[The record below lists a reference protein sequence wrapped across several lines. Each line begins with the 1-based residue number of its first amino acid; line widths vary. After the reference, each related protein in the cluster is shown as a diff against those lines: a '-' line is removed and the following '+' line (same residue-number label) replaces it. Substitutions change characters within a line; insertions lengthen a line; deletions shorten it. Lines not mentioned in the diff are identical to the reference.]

1 MWISSRLFVI
11 CLLLRFDATISE
23 PFETHLRGPGFVM
36 EPPGRV
42 EFSNSSG
49 GWLDCSASG
58 SPQPTIDWV
67 HADGTAVTEIH
78 GVRRVL
84 RNGTLVLMPF
94 AAAAYHQDIHN
105 TIYRCIASNSVGR
118 IVSRDVQVRA
128 VVAQAYKVDV
138 EVLSASRGCTAIL
151 RCVVPTFVKELVRV
165 VSWVHEPAI
174 YIYPSLQ
181 GDGKF
186 HLLPTGELLIHN
198 LQESDES
205 QSFRCRSMHRLTRQ
219 VVVSSPTRLR
229 INSHRGIISPSVVEH
244 TSHVQVSQDEG
255 AVLLCVAQGCPS
267 PEYSWY
273 TQNGAGPLPVLS
285 GPRVRLLGPILAIE
299 AVTGEDSGVYKCTAS
314 NVGGEASAEL
324 RLTVATPI
332 QVEIAPN
339 VLSVHMGGT
348 AEFRCLVTSNGSP
361 VGMQNILWYKD
372 GRQLPSSGRIE
383 DTLVV
388 PRVSRENRGMY
399 QCVVRRPEGD
409 TFQATA
415 ELQLGDA
422 PPVLLYSF
430 IEQTLQPG
438 PAVSLKCSAAGNP
451 TPQISW
457 TLDGFPLPSN
467 GRFMIGQY
475 ITVHGDVISHVNIS
489 HVMVEDGGEYSCI
502 AENRAGRVEH
512 AARLNIYGLPYIRL
526 IPKVT
531 AVSGET
537 LNLKCPVAGYPI
549 EEIHWERGG
558 RELPDDIRQRVQP
571 DGSLTISPVQKHTD
585 SGVYT
590 CWARNKQG
598 HSARRSGEVTVIVP
612 PRLSPFQTS
621 ILQLNMGDRASLT
634 CSVVKGD
641 LPLTMNWRKDSRPID
656 PTQHMSVK
664 QVDQY
669 NSILVIDNLGSDH
682 TGNYSCVVRN
692 SAAEV
697 ENSQA
702 LLVNVPPIIEPFV
715 FQDGLAEGMRTRTV
729 CGVSRGD
736 APLKLIWLKDGEPLP
751 DLLGAN
757 VTMLDQ
763 YSSLLSIPSLSA
775 THSGE
780 YTCVAKNPAAEI
792 KYTALLQVKVPPRW
806 IVEPVDANVER
817 NRHIMLHCQA
827 QGVPTPSIVWKKAT
841 GSKSGEYEEVRERP
855 FTKLLGNGSMLLQH
869 VKEDREGFYLCQ
881 ANNGIGTGIG
891 KVIQLKVNSSPY
903 FSSTSRSVTV
913 KKGDTALLQCTV
925 SGDKPINIVWMR
937 SGKNTLNPSTNYK
950 ISVKQEATP
959 DGVSAELQIRTVD
972 ATDSGPYFC
981 RATNLYGNDQQ
992 LVQLQ
997 VQEPPQPPSVLEAA
1011 MISSRSVNLKWQ
1023 PKAVSTG
1030 DVSKYIVEYREADPI
1045 LFIDQWQHI
1054 EVKDPPS
1061 YNALIENLKPATRY
1075 AFRVIAEGNAGR
1087 SAPSQE
1093 LIVRT
1098 EPQRPAGPPLSL
1110 SARPLSS
1117 TELLISWV
1125 APLPELRH
1133 GDIQGY
1139 NVGYRLASSGNTAY
1153 NFTSVSGDG
1162 EGGNG
1167 ELLLSGL
1174 SKFARYSIV
1183 VQAFNQVG
1191 PGPLSDATTAQ
1202 TMEDVPSRP
1211 PEDVRCAAL
1220 TSQSLQVSWQP
1231 PPIYHTNG
1239 LLQGYKLVF
1248 EPIIDDIVPNK
1259 DEVESR
1265 KTTALTTVLTGLR
1278 KYTNYS
1284 IQVLAHTRM
1293 GDGALSKPLYC
1304 HTEEDV
1310 PEAPSDIKV
1319 VVSSPQSLYVS
1330 WLPPTE
1336 PNGVITKYSLYTRVV
1351 NGREELNNEKRSLP
1365 SQQAYYEAKNLHPH
1379 MEYQFW
1385 VTASTRVGEGKS
1397 SRVSSQI
1404 TTNRVPARIISFGGP
1419 VVRPWRSTVTL
1430 PCAAVGKPKREWFKA
1445 DVALR
1450 QGGLHNSQL
1459 LDTGDLIISSLQLA
1473 DSGNY
1478 SCQVDNGIG
1487 TDRLTHMLLVQV
1499 PPSAPVLYVTSAT
1512 SSSILMHWKCG
1523 FTGNAPIT
1531 GYTLFYRRA
1540 TGNTDEMQLSRHA
1553 SSHELKGLVC
1563 GSTYQIHLNAHNKVG
1578 SSPASIMLHVRTQ
1591 GQAPGLPA
1599 TTSLL
1604 APNSTSVL
1612 IRLHTWP
1619 DNGCP
1624 LMYFVLQYR
1633 AVTDDPDKEWIL
1645 VSNALKPQ
1653 RRVVIS
1659 NLQSSTLYQLRMEA
1673 HNVAGVSQA
1682 EFSFVTLTK
1691 DGDPPPPEIVQRGQ
1705 RGPSVFYGNINLL
1718 IPSIAAVSGMICT
1731 IALVIVCYRHKQSN
1745 HIQKESLENRANS
1758 EAAQRE
1764 RYYATIHKVSMQNN
1778 DKIPETSE
1786 DISPYATFQLSEAGN
1801 LSQPH
1806 HGGPANTLLHS
1817 FMYHE
1822 RALAEGC
1829 SSPPPAASKN
1839 RRRHSRKTEPE
1850 SEESESD
1857 QDQLT
1862 SSRTESSNQHEGK
1875 IKHSIIYHGAQ
1886 SSTSSDLSP
1895 MSEQKSLPRRGRSR
1909 YHHQQYQFSTNT
1921 TPRHHNSNKSNNNIS
1936 TNTVTNTN
1944 TGTSTSNPNKILSP
1958 RNGTGN
1964 LKSISSTFKSQDSI
1978 QCHIPTL
1985 VKSPSI
1991 STQQQKQFHKQQQL
2005 QQQQQLNSKSGQN
2018 QTQNP
2023 TQTQCSSSNS
2033 SSLKQQQ
2040 PLLIQPKLH
2049 QLEPTSTHV
2058 NGQELMGLD
2067 GGVSTLASVVP
2078 VTCMPP
2084 SSQSQFRPIPH
2095 KSIMPAHEP
2104 HHNNHHQGGTALLNP
2119 STALLSSKFFTA
2131 PTLPL
2136 PK

>member
-11 CLLLRFDATISE
+11 FLLLHLETTCSE
-23 PFETHLRGPGFVM
+23 PFEAHLRGPGFVM

-67 HADGTAVTEIH
+67 HADGSAVTEIH

-94 AAAAYHQDIHN
+94 AAAAYHQDVHN

-244 TSHVQVSQDEG
+244 TAHVQVSQDEG

-273 TQNGAGPLPVLS
+273 THNGAGPLPVLS

-332 QVEIAPN
+332 QVEISPN

-372 GRQLPSSGRIE
+372 GRQLPSSGRVE

-489 HVMVEDGGEYSCI
+489 HVMVEDGGEYACI
-502 AENRAGRVEH
+502 AENRAGRVQH

-571 DGSLTISPVQKHTD
+571 DGSLTISPVQKNSD

-612 PRLSPFQTS
+612 PS
-621 ILQLNMGDRASLT
+621 
-634 CSVVKGD
+634 
-641 LPLTMNWRKDSRPID
+641 
-656 PTQHMSVK
+656 
-664 QVDQY
+664 
-669 NSILVIDNLGSDH
+669 
-682 TGNYSCVVRN
+682 
-692 SAAEV
+692 
-697 ENSQA
+697 
-702 LLVNVPPIIEPFV
+702 IEPFA
-715 FQDGLAEGMRTRTV
+715 FQEGLAEGMRTRTV

-736 APLKLIWLKDGEPLP
+736 PPLKLIWLKDGEPLP

-855 FTKLLGNGSMLLQH
+855 FTKLLGNGSLLLQH

-903 FSSTSRSVTV
+903 FSSTSRSVMV
-913 KKGDTALLQCTV
+913 KKGDTALLQCSV

-981 RATNLYGNDQQ
+981 RASNLYGNDQQ

-1023 PKAVSTG
+1023 PKTLGTG
-1030 DVSKYIVEYREADPI
+1030 DVSKYLVEFREADP
-1045 LFIDQWQHI
+1045 LFVEQWQQV
-1054 EVKDPPS
+1054 EVKDPPTF
-1061 YNALIENLKPATRY
+1061 NALIENLKPATRY
-1075 AFRVIAEGNAGR
+1075 AFRVIAEGSAGR

-1098 EPQRPAGPPLSL
+1098 EPQRPAGPPLNL

-1139 NVGYRLASSGNTAY
+1139 NVGYKLANSGNTAY

-1162 EGGNG
+1162 DGGNG

-1174 SKFARYSIV
+1174 AKFQRYNVV

-1191 PGPLSDATTAQ
+1191 PGPLSEPATSQ
-1202 TMEDVPSRP
+1202 TMEDVPSRS

-1220 TSQSLQVSWQP
+1220 SSQSLQVSWQP

-1248 EPIIDDIVPNK
+1248 EPIIDDIQPSK

-1265 KTTALTTVLTGLR
+1265 KTTALTMVLTGLR

-1293 GDGALSKPLYC
+1293 GDGVLSKPLFC
-1304 HTEEDV
+1304 HSEEDV
-1310 PEAPSDIKV
+1310 PEAPADIKV
-1319 VVSSPQSLYVS
+1319 VVSSSQSLYIS

-1365 SQQAYYEAKNLHPH
+1365 SQQAYYEAKGLHPH

-1397 SRVSSQI
+1397 SRVASQI
-1404 TTNRVPARIISFGGP
+1404 TTNRIPARIISFGGL

-1430 PCAAVGKPKREWFKA
+1430 PCTAVGKPKRDWFKS
-1445 DVALR
+1445 DVVLR
-1450 QGGLHNSQL
+1450 QGGHHNTQI
-1459 LDTGDLIISSLQLA
+1459 LDNGDLIISSLELG
-1473 DSGNY
+1473 DGGNY

-1487 TDRLTHMLLVQV
+1487 TDRLTHILLVQV
-1499 PPSAPVLYVTSAT
+1499 PPAAPTLYVTSAT

-1531 GYTLFYRRA
+1531 GYTLFYRRGNA
-1540 TGNTDEMQLSRHA
+1540 NTDEMQLSRHA

-1563 GSTYQIHLNAHNKVG
+1563 GSTYQIYLSAQNKVG
-1578 SSPASIMLHVRTQ
+1578 PSPSSIMLHVRTQ
-1591 GQAPGLPA
+1591 GQSPGQPSSTA
-1599 TTSLL
+1599 LL
-1604 APNSTSVL
+1604 APNSTSLLV
-1612 IRLHTWP
+1612 RLHSWP

-1624 LMYFVLQYR
+1624 ILYFVLQYK
-1633 AVTDDPDKEWIL
+1633 AVTDDPDAEWVM

-1653 RRVVIS
+1653 RRLVVP
-1659 NLQSSTLYQLRMEA
+1659 NLLPSTLYHLRMEA
-1673 HNVAGVSQA
+1673 HNVAGESSA

-1691 DGDPPPPEIVQRGQ
+1691 DGDPPPPEIVQRGH
-1705 RGPSVFYGNINLL
+1705 RGTTVFYGNINLL
-1718 IPSIAAVSGMICT
+1718 IPSIAALSGMICT
-1731 IALVIVCYRHKQSN
+1731 IVMVIICYRNMLKNARPLAEQSA
-1745 HIQKESLENRANS
+1745 HSQKESLENRANS

-1786 DISPYATFQLSEAGN
+1786 DISPYATFQLSEGAAN
-1801 LSQPH
+1801 MSQPH

-1875 IKHSIIYHGAQ
+1875 IKHN
-1886 SSTSSDLSP
+1886 
-1895 MSEQKSLPRRGRSR
+1895 SR
-1909 YHHQQYQFSTNT
+1909 LIQHFPNH
-1921 TPRHHNSNKSNNNIS
+1921 NIS
-1936 TNTVTNTN
+1936 ITY
-1944 TGTSTSNPNKILSP
+1944 L
-1958 RNGTGN
+1958 
-1964 LKSISSTFKSQDSI
+1964 
-1978 QCHIPTL
+1978 
-1985 VKSPSI
+1985 
-1991 STQQQKQFHKQQQL
+1991 
-2005 QQQQQLNSKSGQN
+2005 
-2018 QTQNP
+2018 
-2023 TQTQCSSSNS
+2023 
-2033 SSLKQQQ
+2033 
-2040 PLLIQPKLH
+2040 
-2049 QLEPTSTHV
+2049 
-2058 NGQELMGLD
+2058 
-2067 GGVSTLASVVP
+2067 
-2078 VTCMPP
+2078 
-2084 SSQSQFRPIPH
+2084 
-2095 KSIMPAHEP
+2095 
-2104 HHNNHHQGGTALLNP
+2104 
-2119 STALLSSKFFTA
+2119 
-2131 PTLPL
+2131 
-2136 PK
+2136 

>member
-11 CLLLRFDATISE
+11 FLLLHLETTCSE
-23 PFETHLRGPGFVM
+23 PFEAHLRGPGFVM

-67 HADGTAVTEIH
+67 HADGSAVTEIH

-94 AAAAYHQDIHN
+94 AAAAYHQDVHN

-244 TSHVQVSQDEG
+244 TAHVQVSQDEG

-273 TQNGAGPLPVLS
+273 THNGAGPLPVLS

-332 QVEIAPN
+332 QVEISPN

-372 GRQLPSSGRIE
+372 GRQLPSSGRVE

-489 HVMVEDGGEYSCI
+489 HVMVEDGGEYACI
-502 AENRAGRVEH
+502 AENRAGRVQH

-571 DGSLTISPVQKHTD
+571 DGSLTISPVQKNSD

-612 PRLSPFQTS
+612 PS
-621 ILQLNMGDRASLT
+621 
-634 CSVVKGD
+634 
-641 LPLTMNWRKDSRPID
+641 
-656 PTQHMSVK
+656 
-664 QVDQY
+664 
-669 NSILVIDNLGSDH
+669 
-682 TGNYSCVVRN
+682 
-692 SAAEV
+692 
-697 ENSQA
+697 
-702 LLVNVPPIIEPFV
+702 IEPFA
-715 FQDGLAEGMRTRTV
+715 FQEGLAEGMRTRTV

-736 APLKLIWLKDGEPLP
+736 PPLKLIWLKDGEPLP

-855 FTKLLGNGSMLLQH
+855 FTKLLGNGSLLLQH

-903 FSSTSRSVTV
+903 FSSTSRSVMV
-913 KKGDTALLQCTV
+913 KKGDTALLQCAV

-981 RATNLYGNDQQ
+981 RASNLYGNDQQ

-1023 PKAVSTG
+1023 PKTLGTG
-1030 DVSKYIVEYREADPI
+1030 DVSKYLVEFREADP
-1045 LFIDQWQHI
+1045 LFVEQWQQV
-1054 EVKDPPS
+1054 EVKDPPTF
-1061 YNALIENLKPATRY
+1061 NAMIENLKPATRY
-1075 AFRVIAEGNAGR
+1075 AFRVIAEGSAGR

-1098 EPQRPAGPPLSL
+1098 EPQRPAGPPLNL

-1139 NVGYRLASSGNTAY
+1139 NVGYKLANSGNTAY

-1162 EGGNG
+1162 DGGNG

-1174 SKFARYSIV
+1174 AKFQRYNVV

-1191 PGPLSDATTAQ
+1191 PGPLSEPATSQ
-1202 TMEDVPSRP
+1202 TMEDVPSRS

-1220 TSQSLQVSWQP
+1220 SSQSLQVSWQP

-1239 LLQGYKLVF
+1239 LLQGYKLIF
-1248 EPIIDDIVPNK
+1248 EPIIDDIQPSK

-1265 KTTALTTVLTGLR
+1265 KTTALTMVLTGLR

-1293 GDGALSKPLYC
+1293 GDGVLSKPLYC
-1304 HTEEDV
+1304 HSEEDV
-1310 PEAPSDIKV
+1310 PEAPADIKV
-1319 VVSSPQSLYVS
+1319 VVSSSQSLYIS

-1336 PNGVITKYSLYTRVV
+1336 PNGVITKFSLYTRVV

-1365 SQQAYYEAKNLHPH
+1365 SQQAYYEAKGLHPH

-1397 SRVSSQI
+1397 SRVASQI
-1404 TTNRVPARIISFGGP
+1404 TTNRIPARIISFGGP

-1430 PCAAVGKPKREWFKA
+1430 PCTAVGKPKRDWFKS
-1445 DVALR
+1445 DVVLR
-1450 QGGLHNSQL
+1450 QGGVHNTQL
-1459 LDTGDLIISSLQLA
+1459 LDTGDLIISSLELA
-1473 DSGNY
+1473 DGGNY

-1487 TDRLTHMLLVQV
+1487 TDRLTHILMVQV
-1499 PPSAPVLYVTSAT
+1499 PPSAPTLYVTSAT

-1531 GYTLFYRRA
+1531 GYTLFYRRGN
-1540 TGNTDEMQLSRHA
+1540 GNTDEMQLSRHA

-1563 GSTYQIHLNAHNKVG
+1563 GSTYQIYLSAQNKVG
-1578 SSPASIMLHVRTQ
+1578 PSPSSIMLHVRTQ
-1591 GQAPGLPA
+1591 GQSPGQPSSTA
-1599 TTSLL
+1599 LL
-1604 APNSTSVL
+1604 APNSTSLLV
-1612 IRLHTWP
+1612 RLHSWP

-1624 LMYFVLQYR
+1624 ILYFVLQYK
-1633 AVTDDPDKEWIL
+1633 AMTDDPDAEWVM

-1653 RRVVIS
+1653 RRLVVP
-1659 NLQSSTLYQLRMEA
+1659 NLLPSTLYHLRMEA
-1673 HNVAGVSQA
+1673 HNVAGQSSA

-1691 DGDPPPPEIVQRGQ
+1691 DGDPPPPEIVQRGH
-1705 RGPSVFYGNINLL
+1705 RGTTVFYGNINLL
-1718 IPSIAAVSGMICT
+1718 IPSIAALSGMICT
-1731 IALVIVCYRHKQSN
+1731 IVMVIICYRNMLKNARPLAEQSA
-1745 HIQKESLENRANS
+1745 HSQKESLENRANS

-1786 DISPYATFQLSEAGN
+1786 DISPYATFQLSEGAGN
-1801 LSQPH
+1801 MSQPH

-1921 TPRHHNSNKSNNNIS
+1921 TPRHHNSNKMNNNTSNNINTTNMNINMNMNS
-1936 TNTVTNTN
+1936 TATNTTATP
-1944 TGTSTSNPNKILSP
+1944 STSNSNKILSP
-1958 RNGTGN
+1958 RGGGN

-1991 STQQQKQFHKQQQL
+1991 STQQQKQFHKQQVL
-2005 QQQQQLNSKSGQN
+2005 GSTNGSSSNGNGNSNSN
-2018 QTQNP
+2018 MSCNP
-2023 TQTQCSSSNS
+2023 NSNS

-2040 PLLIQPKLH
+2040 PLLITPKLH
-2049 QLEPTSTHV
+2049 QLEAGSGP
-2058 NGQELMGLD
+2058 QELMGLD
-2067 GGVSTLASVVP
+2067 GIGGSPLVA
-2078 VTCMPP
+2078 CMPP
-2084 SSQSQFRPIPH
+2084 SSQFRPIPH
-2095 KSIMPAHEP
+2095 KSSIMPAHEP
-2104 HHNNHHQGGTALLNP
+2104 PHHQNHSNHLPPHHPSSGSTLLNP
-2119 STALLSSKFFTA
+2119 STAMLSSKFFTA
-2131 PTLPL
+2131 PTLP
-2136 PK
+2136 K

>member
-1 MWISSRLFVI
+1 MWISSRFFVI
-11 CLLLRFDATISE
+11 FLLLHLDTTCSE
-23 PFETHLRGPGFVM
+23 PFEAHLRGPGFVM

-58 SPQPTIDWV
+58 SPQPTVDWV
-67 HADGTAVTEIH
+67 HADGSAVTEIH

-94 AAAAYHQDIHN
+94 AAAAYHQDVHN

-138 EVLSASRGCTAIL
+138 EVLSAARGCTAIL

-244 TSHVQVSQDEG
+244 TAHVQVSQDEG

-267 PEYSWY
+267 PEYSWF
-273 TQNGAGPLPVLS
+273 THNGAGPLPVLS

-299 AVTGEDSGVYKCTAS
+299 AVTGEDSGVYKCTAG

-332 QVEIAPN
+332 QVEISPN

-372 GRQLPSSGRIE
+372 GRQLPSSGRVE

-489 HVMVEDGGEYSCI
+489 HVMVEDGGEYACI
-502 AENRAGRVEH
+502 AENRAGRVQH

-571 DGSLTISPVQKHTD
+571 DGSLTISPVQKNSD

-612 PRLSPFQTS
+612 PS
-621 ILQLNMGDRASLT
+621 
-634 CSVVKGD
+634 
-641 LPLTMNWRKDSRPID
+641 
-656 PTQHMSVK
+656 
-664 QVDQY
+664 
-669 NSILVIDNLGSDH
+669 
-682 TGNYSCVVRN
+682 
-692 SAAEV
+692 
-697 ENSQA
+697 
-702 LLVNVPPIIEPFV
+702 IEPFA
-715 FQDGLAEGMRTRTV
+715 FQEGLAEGMRTRTV

-736 APLKLIWLKDGEPLP
+736 APLKLIWLKDGDPLP

-855 FTKLLGNGSMLLQH
+855 FTKLLGNGSLLLQH

-903 FSSTSRSVTV
+903 FSSTSRSVMV
-913 KKGDTALLQCTV
+913 KKGDTALLQCAV

-981 RATNLYGNDQQ
+981 RASNLYGNDQQ

-997 VQEPPQPPSVLEAA
+997 VQEPPLPPSVLEAA
-1011 MISSRSVNLKWQ
+1011 MISSRSVNIKWQ
-1023 PKAVSTG
+1023 PKTLGTG
-1030 DVSKYIVEYREADPI
+1030 DVTKYIVEFREADP
-1045 LFIDQWQHI
+1045 LFVEQWQQM
-1054 EVKDPPS
+1054 EVKDPPHF
-1061 YNALIENLKPATRY
+1061 NAMIENLKPATRY
-1075 AFRVIAEGNAGR
+1075 AFRVIAEGSAGR

-1093 LIVRT
+1093 LVVRT

-1139 NVGYRLASSGNTAY
+1139 NVGYKLSSSGNTAY

-1162 EGGNG
+1162 DGGNG

-1174 SKFARYSIV
+1174 AKFARYTVV

-1191 PGPLSDATTAQ
+1191 PGPLSEPTAAQ

-1220 TSQSLQVSWQP
+1220 SSQSLQVSWQP

-1239 LLQGYKLVF
+1239 LLQGYKLIF
-1248 EPIIDDIVPNK
+1248 EPIIDDIQPSK

-1265 KTTALTTVLTGLR
+1265 KTTALTMVLTGLR

-1293 GDGALSKPLYC
+1293 GDGAVSKPLFC
-1304 HTEEDV
+1304 HSEEDV
-1310 PEAPSDIKV
+1310 PEAPADIKV
-1319 VVSSPQSLYVS
+1319 VSSSSQSLYIS

-1336 PNGVITKYSLYTRVV
+1336 PNGVITKFSLYTRVV

-1365 SQQAYYEAKNLHPH
+1365 SQQAYYEAKGLHPH

-1404 TTNRVPARIISFGGP
+1404 TTNRVPARIISFGGA

-1430 PCAAVGKPKREWFKA
+1430 PCTAVGKPKREWFKS

-1450 QGGLHNSQL
+1450 QGGMHNSQL
-1459 LDTGDLIISSLQLA
+1459 LDSGDLIISSLQLA
-1473 DSGNY
+1473 DGGNY

-1487 TDRLTHMLLVQV
+1487 TDRLTHVLMVQV
-1499 PPSAPVLYVTSAT
+1499 PPTAPTLYITSAT

-1540 TGNTDEMQLSRHA
+1540 NGNTDEMQLSRHA

-1563 GSTYQIHLNAHNKVG
+1563 GSPYQIYLSAQNKVG
-1578 SSPASIMLHVRTQ
+1578 TSPTSTILHVRTQ
-1591 GQAPGLPA
+1591 GHSPGHPA
-1599 TTSLL
+1599 STALL
-1604 APNSTSVL
+1604 APNSTSLMV
-1612 IRLHTWP
+1612 RLHSWP

-1624 LMYFVLQYR
+1624 LLYFVLQYR
-1633 AVTDDPDKEWIL
+1633 AVTDDPESEWVL

-1653 RRVVIS
+1653 RRVVVN
-1659 NLQSSTLYQLRMEA
+1659 NLQPSTLYQLRMEA
-1673 HNVAGVSQA
+1673 HNVAGLSQA
-1682 EFSFVTLTK
+1682 DFSFVTLTK
-1691 DGDPPPPEIVQRGQ
+1691 DGDPPPPEIIHRGHRGQ
-1705 RGPSVFYGNINLL
+1705 TTVIFANINLL
-1718 IPSIAAVSGMICT
+1718 IPTIAAISGMLCT
-1731 IALVIVCYRHKQSN
+1731 IIMVIVCYRHMLKNAQPPAEQSN
-1745 HIQKESLENRANS
+1745 IQKESLENRANS

-1786 DISPYATFQLSEAGN
+1786 DISPYATFQLSEAGGN
-1801 LSQPH
+1801 MSQPH

-1909 YHHQQYQFSTNT
+1909 AGILRTLHPLQLQAECT
-1921 TPRHHNSNKSNNNIS
+1921 TGAFHRTEDGGLGERIELAEVEVDVDTIK
-1936 TNTVTNTN
+1936 
-1944 TGTSTSNPNKILSP
+1944 K
-1958 RNGTGN
+1958 
-1964 LKSISSTFKSQDSI
+1964 LKLGQRSSLWSRPSSTTSQ
-1978 QCHIPTL
+1978 L
-1985 VKSPSI
+1985 
-1991 STQQQKQFHKQQQL
+1991 QQEH
-2005 QQQQQLNSKSGQN
+2005 QQQQQKHHQQQQQHHQQQQQAPQQPHKRAHSKSPQP
-2018 QTQNP
+2018 Q
-2023 TQTQCSSSNS
+2023 
-2033 SSLKQQQ
+2033 QQQ
-2040 PLLIQPKLH
+2040 PLQQQRQQQHSPA
-2049 QLEPTSTHV
+2049 P
-2058 NGQELMGLD
+2058 GQ
-2067 GGVSTLASVVP
+2067 
-2078 VTCMPP
+2078 
-2084 SSQSQFRPIPH
+2084 
-2095 KSIMPAHEP
+2095 K
-2104 HHNNHHQGGTALLNP
+2104 
-2119 STALLSSKFFTA
+2119 LLSEKSDYSISV
-2131 PTLPL
+2131 
-2136 PK
+2136 

>member
-1 MWISSRLFVI
+1 MWISSRFFVI
-11 CLLLRFDATISE
+11 FLLLHLDTTCSE
-23 PFETHLRGPGFVM
+23 PFEAHLRGPGFVM

-58 SPQPTIDWV
+58 SPQPTVDWV
-67 HADGTAVTEIH
+67 HADGSAVTEIH

-94 AAAAYHQDIHN
+94 AAAAYHQDVHN

-244 TSHVQVSQDEG
+244 TAHVQVSQDEG

-267 PEYSWY
+267 PEYSWF
-273 TQNGAGPLPVLS
+273 THNGAGPLPVLS

-299 AVTGEDSGVYKCTAS
+299 AVTGEDSGVYKCTAG

-332 QVEIAPN
+332 QVEISPN

-372 GRQLPSSGRIE
+372 GRQLPSSGRVE

-489 HVMVEDGGEYSCI
+489 HVMVEDGGEYACN
-502 AENRAGRVEH
+502 AENRAGRVQH

-571 DGSLTISPVQKHTD
+571 DGSLTISPVQKNSD

-612 PRLSPFQTS
+612 PS
-621 ILQLNMGDRASLT
+621 
-634 CSVVKGD
+634 
-641 LPLTMNWRKDSRPID
+641 
-656 PTQHMSVK
+656 
-664 QVDQY
+664 
-669 NSILVIDNLGSDH
+669 
-682 TGNYSCVVRN
+682 
-692 SAAEV
+692 
-697 ENSQA
+697 
-702 LLVNVPPIIEPFV
+702 IEPFA
-715 FQDGLAEGMRTRTV
+715 FQEGLAEGMRTRTV

-736 APLKLIWLKDGEPLP
+736 PPLKLIWLKDGDPLP

-855 FTKLLGNGSMLLQH
+855 FTKLLGNGSLLLQH

-903 FSSTSRSVTV
+903 FSSTSRSVMV
-913 KKGDTALLQCTV
+913 KKGDTALLQCAV

-981 RATNLYGNDQQ
+981 RASNLYGNDQQ

-997 VQEPPQPPSVLEAA
+997 VQEPPLPPSVLEAA
-1011 MISSRSVNLKWQ
+1011 MISSRSVNIKWQ
-1023 PKAVSTG
+1023 PKTLGTG
-1030 DVSKYIVEYREADPI
+1030 DVTKYLVEFHEADRSLPPA
-1045 LFIDQWQHI
+1045 LFVEQWQQI
-1054 EVKDPPS
+1054 EVKDPPHF
-1061 YNALIENLKPATRY
+1061 NALIENLKPATRY
-1075 AFRVIAEGNAGR
+1075 AFRVIAEGSAGR

-1139 NVGYRLASSGNTAY
+1139 NVGYKLSSSGNTAY
-1153 NFTSVSGDG
+1153 NFTSVSGDYD
-1162 EGGNG
+1162 GGNG

-1174 SKFARYSIV
+1174 AKFARYTVV

-1191 PGPLSDATTAQ
+1191 PGPLSEPTAAQ

-1220 TSQSLQVSWQP
+1220 SSQSLQVSWQP

-1239 LLQGYKLVF
+1239 LLQGYKLIF
-1248 EPIIDDIVPNK
+1248 EPIIDDIQPSK

-1265 KTTALTTVLTGLR
+1265 KTTALTMVLTGLR

-1293 GDGALSKPLYC
+1293 GDGVVSKPLFC
-1304 HTEEDV
+1304 HSEEDV
-1310 PEAPSDIKV
+1310 PEAPADIKV
-1319 VVSSPQSLYVS
+1319 VSSSSQSLYIS

-1336 PNGVITKYSLYTRVV
+1336 PNGVITKFSLYTRVV

-1365 SQQAYYEAKNLHPH
+1365 SQQAYYEAKGLHPH

-1430 PCAAVGKPKREWFKA
+1430 PCTAVGKPKREWFKA

-1450 QGGLHNSQL
+1450 QGGMHNSQL
-1459 LDTGDLIISSLQLA
+1459 LDSGDLIISSLQLA
-1473 DSGNY
+1473 DGGNY

-1487 TDRLTHMLLVQV
+1487 TDRLTHTLMVQV
-1499 PPSAPVLYVTSAT
+1499 PPTAPVLYVTSAT
-1512 SSSILMHWKCG
+1512 SSSILMHWKCD

-1531 GYTLFYRRA
+1531 GYTLFYRR
-1540 TGNTDEMQLSRHA
+1540 TNGNAEEMQLSRHA

-1563 GSTYQIHLNAHNKVG
+1563 GSTYQIHLSAQNKVG
-1578 SSPASIMLHVRTQ
+1578 TSPTSTMLHVRTQ
-1591 GQAPGLPA
+1591 GQSPGHPA
-1599 TTSLL
+1599 STALL
-1604 APNSTSVL
+1604 APNSTSLLV
-1612 IRLHTWP
+1612 RLHSWP

-1624 LMYFVLQYR
+1624 LLYFVLQYK
-1633 AVTDDPDKEWIL
+1633 AVTEDPDAEWVL

-1653 RRVVIS
+1653 RRIVVN
-1659 NLQSSTLYQLRMEA
+1659 NLKPSTLYQLRMEA
-1673 HNVAGVSQA
+1673 HNVAGISQA
-1682 EFSFVTLTK
+1682 DFSFVTLTK
-1691 DGDPPPPEIVQRGQ
+1691 DGDPPPPEIVHRGHRGQ
-1705 RGPSVFYGNINLL
+1705 TTVIFANMNLL
-1718 IPSIAAVSGMICT
+1718 IPSIAAVSGLFCT
-1731 IALVIVCYRHKQSN
+1731 IIMVIVCYRHKQAN

-1786 DISPYATFQLSEAGN
+1786 DISPYATFQLSEAGGN
-1801 LSQPH
+1801 MSQPH

-1921 TPRHHNSNKSNNNIS
+1921 TPRHHNSNKMNNNTTS
-1936 TNTVTNTN
+1936 NTN
-1944 TGTSTSNPNKILSP
+1944 TTATNTTATPSTSSNSNKILSP
-1958 RNGTGN
+1958 RGGN

-2005 QQQQQLNSKSGQN
+2005 QGSS
-2018 QTQNP
+2018 TNP
-2023 TQTQCSSSNS
+2023 QHSSTSNSNS

-2040 PLLIQPKLH
+2040 PLLITPKLH
-2049 QLEPTSTHV
+2049 QLDGSSP
-2058 NGQELMGLD
+2058 GCQELMGLD
-2067 GGVSTLASVVP
+2067 GIGNGHSPLVA
-2078 VTCMPP
+2078 CMPP
-2084 SSQSQFRPIPH
+2084 SSQFRPIPH

-2104 HHNNHHQGGTALLNP
+2104 PHHHTTHQQPHPHQQQLQQQSTLLNP
-2119 STALLSSKFFTA
+2119 STAMLSSKFFTA
-2131 PTLPL
+2131 PTLP
-2136 PK
+2136 K

>member
-11 CLLLRFDATISE
+11 FLLLHLETTCSE
-23 PFETHLRGPGFVM
+23 PFEAHLRGPGFVM

-67 HADGTAVTEIH
+67 HADGSAVTEIH

-94 AAAAYHQDIHN
+94 AAAAYHQDVHN

-244 TSHVQVSQDEG
+244 TAHVQVSQDEG

-273 TQNGAGPLPVLS
+273 THNGAGPLPVLS

-332 QVEIAPN
+332 QVEISPN

-372 GRQLPSSGRIE
+372 GRQLPSSGRVE

-489 HVMVEDGGEYSCI
+489 HVMVEDGGEYACI
-502 AENRAGRVEH
+502 AENRAGRVQH

-571 DGSLTISPVQKHTD
+571 DGSLTISPVQKNSD

-612 PRLSPFQTS
+612 PS
-621 ILQLNMGDRASLT
+621 
-634 CSVVKGD
+634 
-641 LPLTMNWRKDSRPID
+641 
-656 PTQHMSVK
+656 
-664 QVDQY
+664 
-669 NSILVIDNLGSDH
+669 
-682 TGNYSCVVRN
+682 
-692 SAAEV
+692 
-697 ENSQA
+697 
-702 LLVNVPPIIEPFV
+702 IEPFA
-715 FQDGLAEGMRTRTV
+715 FQEGLAEGMRTRTV

-736 APLKLIWLKDGEPLP
+736 PPLKLIWLKDGEPLP

-855 FTKLLGNGSMLLQH
+855 FTKLLGNGSLLLQH

-903 FSSTSRSVTV
+903 FSSTSRSVMV
-913 KKGDTALLQCTV
+913 KKGDTALLQCAV

-981 RATNLYGNDQQ
+981 RASNLYGNDQQ

-1023 PKAVSTG
+1023 PKTLGTG
-1030 DVSKYIVEYREADPI
+1030 DVSKYLVEFREADP
-1045 LFIDQWQHI
+1045 LFVEQWQQV
-1054 EVKDPPS
+1054 EVKDPPTF
-1061 YNALIENLKPATRY
+1061 NAMIENLKPATRY
-1075 AFRVIAEGNAGR
+1075 AFRVIAEGSAGR

-1098 EPQRPAGPPLSL
+1098 EPQRPAGPPLNL

-1139 NVGYRLASSGNTAY
+1139 NVGYKLANSGNTAY

-1162 EGGNG
+1162 DGGNG

-1174 SKFARYSIV
+1174 AKFQRYNVV

-1191 PGPLSDATTAQ
+1191 PGPLSEPATSQ
-1202 TMEDVPSRP
+1202 TMEDVPSRS

-1220 TSQSLQVSWQP
+1220 SSQSLQVSWQP

-1239 LLQGYKLVF
+1239 LLQGYKLIF
-1248 EPIIDDIVPNK
+1248 EPIIDDIQPSK

-1265 KTTALTTVLTGLR
+1265 KTTALTMVLTGLR

-1293 GDGALSKPLYC
+1293 GDGVLSKPLYC
-1304 HTEEDV
+1304 HSEEDV
-1310 PEAPSDIKV
+1310 PEAPADIKV
-1319 VVSSPQSLYVS
+1319 VVSSSQSLYIS

-1336 PNGVITKYSLYTRVV
+1336 PNGVITKFSLYTRVV

-1365 SQQAYYEAKNLHPH
+1365 SQQAYYEAKGLHPH

-1397 SRVSSQI
+1397 SRVASQI
-1404 TTNRVPARIISFGGP
+1404 TTNRIPARIISFGGP

-1430 PCAAVGKPKREWFKA
+1430 PCTAVGKPKRDWFKS
-1445 DVALR
+1445 DVVLR
-1450 QGGLHNSQL
+1450 QGGVHNTQL
-1459 LDTGDLIISSLQLA
+1459 LDTGDLIISSLELA
-1473 DSGNY
+1473 DGGNY

-1487 TDRLTHMLLVQV
+1487 TDRLTHILMVQV
-1499 PPSAPVLYVTSAT
+1499 PPSAPTLYVTSAT

-1531 GYTLFYRRA
+1531 GYTLFYRRGN
-1540 TGNTDEMQLSRHA
+1540 GNTDEMQLSRHA

-1563 GSTYQIHLNAHNKVG
+1563 GSTYQIYLSAQNKVG
-1578 SSPASIMLHVRTQ
+1578 PSPSSIMLHVRTQ
-1591 GQAPGLPA
+1591 GQSPGQPSSTA
-1599 TTSLL
+1599 LL
-1604 APNSTSVL
+1604 APNSTSLLV
-1612 IRLHTWP
+1612 RLHSWP

-1624 LMYFVLQYR
+1624 ILYFVLQYK
-1633 AVTDDPDKEWIL
+1633 AMTDDPDAEWVM

-1653 RRVVIS
+1653 RRLVVP
-1659 NLQSSTLYQLRMEA
+1659 NLLPSTLYHLRMEA
-1673 HNVAGVSQA
+1673 HNVAGQSSA

-1691 DGDPPPPEIVQRGQ
+1691 DGDPPPPEIVQRGH
-1705 RGPSVFYGNINLL
+1705 RGTTVFYGNINLL
-1718 IPSIAAVSGMICT
+1718 IPSIAALSGMICT
-1731 IALVIVCYRHKQSN
+1731 IVMVIICYRNKQSA
-1745 HIQKESLENRANS
+1745 HSQKESLENRANS

-1786 DISPYATFQLSEAGN
+1786 DISPYATFQLSEGAGN
-1801 LSQPH
+1801 MSQPH

-1921 TPRHHNSNKSNNNIS
+1921 TPRHHNSNKMNNNTSNNINTTNMNINMNMNS
-1936 TNTVTNTN
+1936 TATNTTATP
-1944 TGTSTSNPNKILSP
+1944 STSNSNKILSP
-1958 RNGTGN
+1958 RGGGN

-1991 STQQQKQFHKQQQL
+1991 STQQQKQFHKQQVL
-2005 QQQQQLNSKSGQN
+2005 GSTNGSSSNGNGNSNSN
-2018 QTQNP
+2018 MSCNP
-2023 TQTQCSSSNS
+2023 NSNS

-2040 PLLIQPKLH
+2040 PLLITPKLH
-2049 QLEPTSTHV
+2049 QLEAGSGP
-2058 NGQELMGLD
+2058 QELMGLD
-2067 GGVSTLASVVP
+2067 GIGGSPLVA
-2078 VTCMPP
+2078 CMPP
-2084 SSQSQFRPIPH
+2084 SSQFRPIPH
-2095 KSIMPAHEP
+2095 KSSIMPAHEP
-2104 HHNNHHQGGTALLNP
+2104 PHHQNHSNHLPPHHPSSGSTLLNP
-2119 STALLSSKFFTA
+2119 STAMLSSKFFTA
-2131 PTLPL
+2131 PTLP
-2136 PK
+2136 K

>member
-1 MWISSRLFVI
+1 MWISSRFFVI
-11 CLLLRFDATISE
+11 LLLLNLDNTCSE
-23 PFETHLRGPGFVM
+23 PFEAHLRGPGFVM

-58 SPQPTIDWV
+58 SPQPTVDWV
-67 HADGTAVTEIH
+67 HADGSAVTEIH

-94 AAAAYHQDIHN
+94 AAAAYHQDVHN

-138 EVLSASRGCTAIL
+138 EVLSAARGCTAIL

-244 TSHVQVSQDEG
+244 TAHVQVSQDEG

-267 PEYSWY
+267 PEYSWF
-273 TQNGAGPLPVLS
+273 THNGAGPLPVLS

-299 AVTGEDSGVYKCTAS
+299 AVTGEDSGVYKCTAG

-332 QVEIAPN
+332 QVEISPN

-372 GRQLPSSGRIE
+372 GRQLPSSGRVE

-489 HVMVEDGGEYSCI
+489 HVMVEDGGEYACI
-502 AENRAGRVEH
+502 AENRAGRVQH

-571 DGSLTISPVQKHTD
+571 DGSLTISPVQKNSD

-612 PRLSPFQTS
+612 PS
-621 ILQLNMGDRASLT
+621 
-634 CSVVKGD
+634 
-641 LPLTMNWRKDSRPID
+641 
-656 PTQHMSVK
+656 
-664 QVDQY
+664 
-669 NSILVIDNLGSDH
+669 
-682 TGNYSCVVRN
+682 
-692 SAAEV
+692 
-697 ENSQA
+697 
-702 LLVNVPPIIEPFV
+702 IEPFA
-715 FQDGLAEGMRTRTV
+715 FQEGLAEGMRTRTV

-736 APLKLIWLKDGEPLP
+736 PPLKLIWLKDGDPLP

-855 FTKLLGNGSMLLQH
+855 FTKLLGNGSLLLQH

-903 FSSTSRSVTV
+903 FSSTSRSVMV
-913 KKGDTALLQCTV
+913 KKGDTALLQCAV

-981 RATNLYGNDQQ
+981 RASNLYGNDQQ

-997 VQEPPQPPSVLEAA
+997 VQEPPLPPSVLEAA
-1011 MISSRSVNLKWQ
+1011 MISSRSVNIKWQ
-1023 PKAVSTG
+1023 PKTLGTG
-1030 DVSKYIVEYREADPI
+1030 DVTKYIVEFREADHSLPPA
-1045 LFIDQWQHI
+1045 LFVDQWQQI
-1054 EVKDPPS
+1054 EVKDPPHF
-1061 YNALIENLKPATRY
+1061 NAMIENLKPATRY
-1075 AFRVIAEGNAGR
+1075 AFRVIAEGSAGR

-1139 NVGYRLASSGNTAY
+1139 NVGYKLSSSGNTAY

-1162 EGGNG
+1162 DGGNG

-1174 SKFARYSIV
+1174 AKFARYTVV

-1191 PGPLSDATTAQ
+1191 PGPLSEPTAAQ

-1220 TSQSLQVSWQP
+1220 SSQSLQVSWQP

-1239 LLQGYKLVF
+1239 LLQGYKLIF
-1248 EPIIDDIVPNK
+1248 EPIIDDIQPSK

-1265 KTTALTTVLTGLR
+1265 KTTALTMVLTGLR

-1293 GDGALSKPLYC
+1293 GDGVVSKPLFC
-1304 HTEEDV
+1304 HSEEDV
-1310 PEAPSDIKV
+1310 PEAPADIKV
-1319 VVSSPQSLYVS
+1319 VSSSSQSLYIS
-1330 WLPPTE
+1330 WLPPNE

-1365 SQQAYYEAKNLHPH
+1365 SQQAYYEAKGLHPH

-1404 TTNRVPARIISFGGP
+1404 TTNRIPARIISFGGP

-1430 PCAAVGKPKREWFKA
+1430 PCTAVGKPKREWFKS

-1459 LDTGDLIISSLQLA
+1459 LDSGDLIISSLQLA
-1473 DSGNY
+1473 DGGNY

-1487 TDRLTHMLLVQV
+1487 TDRLTHTLIVQV
-1499 PPSAPVLYVTSAT
+1499 PPTAPVLYVTSAT

-1540 TGNTDEMQLSRHA
+1540 NGNTDEMQLSRHA
-1553 SSHELKGLVC
+1553 SSHELKGLMC
-1563 GSTYQIHLNAHNKVG
+1563 GSTYQIHLSAQNKVG
-1578 SSPASIMLHVRTQ
+1578 TSPTSTILHVRTQ
-1591 GQAPGLPA
+1591 GQSPGHPA
-1599 TTSLL
+1599 STALL
-1604 APNSTSVL
+1604 APNSTSLLV
-1612 IRLHTWP
+1612 RLHSWP

-1624 LMYFVLQYR
+1624 LLYFVLQYR
-1633 AVTDDPDKEWIL
+1633 AVTDDPDAEWVL

-1653 RRVVIS
+1653 RRIVVN
-1659 NLQSSTLYQLRMEA
+1659 NLQPSTLYQLRMEA
-1673 HNVAGVSQA
+1673 HNVAGISQA
-1682 EFSFVTLTK
+1682 EFNFVTLTK
-1691 DGDPPPPEIVQRGQ
+1691 DGDPPPPEIMHRGRSGQ
-1705 RGPSVFYGNINLL
+1705 TTVIFANINLL
-1718 IPSIAAVSGMICT
+1718 IPTIAAVSGMFCT
-1731 IALVIVCYRHKQSN
+1731 IIMIIVCYRHMLKNAPPLAEQSQ
-1745 HIQKESLENRANS
+1745 IQKESLENRANS

-1786 DISPYATFQLSEAGN
+1786 DISPYATFQLSEAGGN
-1801 LSQPH
+1801 MSQPH

-1921 TPRHHNSNKSNNNIS
+1921 TPRHHNSNKMNNNTTS
-1936 TNTVTNTN
+1936 NTN
-1944 TGTSTSNPNKILSP
+1944 TTATNTTATPSTSSNSNKILSP
-1958 RNGTGN
+1958 RGGN

-1991 STQQQKQFHKQQQL
+1991 STQQQKQFHKQQL
-2005 QQQQQLNSKSGQN
+2005 QNSSTNNSQH
-2018 QTQNP
+2018 
-2023 TQTQCSSSNS
+2023 SSSNPNS

-2040 PLLIQPKLH
+2040 PLLITPKLH
-2049 QLEPTSTHV
+2049 QLEA
-2058 NGQELMGLD
+2058 NGQELLGLD
-2067 GGVSTLASVVP
+2067 GIGNSPLVA
-2078 VTCMPP
+2078 CMPP
-2084 SSQSQFRPIPH
+2084 SSQFRPIPH

-2104 HHNNHHQGGTALLNP
+2104 PHHHNHSQQSHPHQQQQQQHPGTLLNP
-2119 STALLSSKFFTA
+2119 STAMLSSKFFTA
-2131 PTLPL
+2131 PTLP
-2136 PK
+2136 K

>member
-11 CLLLRFDATISE
+11 FLLLHLETTCSE
-23 PFETHLRGPGFVM
+23 PFEAHLRGPGFVM

-67 HADGTAVTEIH
+67 HADGSAVTEIH

-94 AAAAYHQDIHN
+94 AAAAYHQDVHN

-244 TSHVQVSQDEG
+244 TAHVQVSQDEG

-273 TQNGAGPLPVLS
+273 THNGAGPLPVLS

-332 QVEIAPN
+332 QVEISPN

-372 GRQLPSSGRIE
+372 GRQLPSSGRVE

-489 HVMVEDGGEYSCI
+489 HVMVEDGGEYACI
-502 AENRAGRVEH
+502 AENRAGRVQH

-571 DGSLTISPVQKHTD
+571 DGSLTISPVQKNSD

-612 PRLSPFQTS
+612 PKVSPFQTS

-641 LPLTMNWRKDSRPID
+641 LPLTINWRKDGRPID

-669 NSILVIDNLGSDH
+669 NSILVIENLGSDH

-702 LLVNVPPIIEPFV
+702 LLVN
-715 FQDGLAEGMRTRTV
+715 
-729 CGVSRGD
+729 
-736 APLKLIWLKDGEPLP
+736 
-751 DLLGAN
+751 
-757 VTMLDQ
+757 
-763 YSSLLSIPSLSA
+763 
-775 THSGE
+775 
-780 YTCVAKNPAAEI
+780 
-792 KYTALLQVKVPPRW
+792 VPPRW

-855 FTKLLGNGSMLLQH
+855 FTKLLGNGSLLLQH

-903 FSSTSRSVTV
+903 FSSTSRSVMV
-913 KKGDTALLQCTV
+913 KKGDTALLQCAV

-981 RATNLYGNDQQ
+981 RASNLYGNDQQ

-1023 PKAVSTG
+1023 PKTLGTG
-1030 DVSKYIVEYREADPI
+1030 DVSKYLVEFREADPA
-1045 LFIDQWQHI
+1045 LFVEQWQQV
-1054 EVKDPPS
+1054 EVKDPPTF
-1061 YNALIENLKPATRY
+1061 NAMIENLKPATRY
-1075 AFRVIAEGNAGR
+1075 AFRVIAEGSAGR

-1098 EPQRPAGPPLSL
+1098 EPQRPAGPPLNL

-1139 NVGYRLASSGNTAY
+1139 NVGYKLANSGNTAY

-1162 EGGNG
+1162 DGGNG

-1174 SKFARYSIV
+1174 AKFQRYNVV

-1191 PGPLSDATTAQ
+1191 PGPLSEPATSQ
-1202 TMEDVPSRP
+1202 TMEDVPSRS

-1220 TSQSLQVSWQP
+1220 SSQSLQVSWQP

-1239 LLQGYKLVF
+1239 LLQGYKLIF
-1248 EPIIDDIVPNK
+1248 EPIIDDIQPSK

-1265 KTTALTTVLTGLR
+1265 KTTALTMVLTGLR

-1293 GDGALSKPLYC
+1293 GDGVLSKPLYC
-1304 HTEEDV
+1304 HSEEDV
-1310 PEAPSDIKV
+1310 PEAPADIKV
-1319 VVSSPQSLYVS
+1319 VVSSSQSLYIS

-1336 PNGVITKYSLYTRVV
+1336 PNGVITKFSLYTRVV

-1365 SQQAYYEAKNLHPH
+1365 SQQAYYEAKGLHPH

-1397 SRVSSQI
+1397 SRVASQI
-1404 TTNRVPARIISFGGP
+1404 TTNRIPARIISFGGP

-1430 PCAAVGKPKREWFKA
+1430 PCTAVGKPKRDWFKS
-1445 DVALR
+1445 DVVLR
-1450 QGGLHNSQL
+1450 QGGVHNTQL
-1459 LDTGDLIISSLQLA
+1459 LDTGDLIISSLELA
-1473 DSGNY
+1473 DGGNY

-1487 TDRLTHMLLVQV
+1487 TDRLTHILMVQV
-1499 PPSAPVLYVTSAT
+1499 PPSAPTLYVTSAT

-1531 GYTLFYRRA
+1531 GYTLFYRRGN
-1540 TGNTDEMQLSRHA
+1540 GNTDEMQLSRHA

-1563 GSTYQIHLNAHNKVG
+1563 GSTYQIYLSAQNKVG
-1578 SSPASIMLHVRTQ
+1578 PSPSSIMLHVRTQ
-1591 GQAPGLPA
+1591 GQSPGQPSSTA
-1599 TTSLL
+1599 LL
-1604 APNSTSVL
+1604 APNSTSLLV
-1612 IRLHTWP
+1612 RLHSWP

-1624 LMYFVLQYR
+1624 ILYFVLQYK
-1633 AVTDDPDKEWIL
+1633 AMTDDPDAEWVM

-1653 RRVVIS
+1653 RRLVVP
-1659 NLQSSTLYQLRMEA
+1659 NLLPSTLYHLRMEA
-1673 HNVAGVSQA
+1673 HNVAGQSSA

-1691 DGDPPPPEIVQRGQ
+1691 DGDPPPPEIVQRGH
-1705 RGPSVFYGNINLL
+1705 RGTTVFYGNINLL
-1718 IPSIAAVSGMICT
+1718 IPSIAALSGMICT
-1731 IALVIVCYRHKQSN
+1731 IVMVIICYRNMLKNARPLAEQSA
-1745 HIQKESLENRANS
+1745 HSQKESLENRANS

-1786 DISPYATFQLSEAGN
+1786 DISPYATFQLSEGAGN
-1801 LSQPH
+1801 MSQPH

-1921 TPRHHNSNKSNNNIS
+1921 TPRHHNSNKMNNNTSNNINTTNMNINMNMNS
-1936 TNTVTNTN
+1936 TATNTTATP
-1944 TGTSTSNPNKILSP
+1944 STSNSNKILSP
-1958 RNGTGN
+1958 RGGGN

-1991 STQQQKQFHKQQQL
+1991 STQQQKQFHKQQVL
-2005 QQQQQLNSKSGQN
+2005 GSTNGSSSNGNGNSNSN
-2018 QTQNP
+2018 MSCNP
-2023 TQTQCSSSNS
+2023 NSNS

-2040 PLLIQPKLH
+2040 PLLITPKLH
-2049 QLEPTSTHV
+2049 QLEAGSGP
-2058 NGQELMGLD
+2058 QELMGLD
-2067 GGVSTLASVVP
+2067 GIGGSPLVA
-2078 VTCMPP
+2078 CMPP
-2084 SSQSQFRPIPH
+2084 SSQFRPIPH
-2095 KSIMPAHEP
+2095 KSSIMPAHEP
-2104 HHNNHHQGGTALLNP
+2104 PHHQNHSNHLPPHHPSSGSTLLNP
-2119 STALLSSKFFTA
+2119 STAMLSSKFFTA
-2131 PTLPL
+2131 PTLP
-2136 PK
+2136 K

>member
-1 MWISSRLFVI
+1 MWISSRFFVI
-11 CLLLRFDATISE
+11 FLLLHLDTTCSE
-23 PFETHLRGPGFVM
+23 PFEAHLRGPGFVM

-58 SPQPTIDWV
+58 SPQPTVDWV
-67 HADGTAVTEIH
+67 HADGSAVTEIH

-94 AAAAYHQDIHN
+94 AAAAYHQDVHN

-244 TSHVQVSQDEG
+244 TAHVQVSQDEG

-267 PEYSWY
+267 PEYSWF
-273 TQNGAGPLPVLS
+273 THNGAGPLPVLS

-299 AVTGEDSGVYKCTAS
+299 AVTGEDSGVYKCTAG

-332 QVEIAPN
+332 QVEISPN

-372 GRQLPSSGRIE
+372 GRQLPSSGRVE

-489 HVMVEDGGEYSCI
+489 HVMVEDGGEYACN
-502 AENRAGRVEH
+502 AENRAGRVQH

-571 DGSLTISPVQKHTD
+571 DGSLTISPVQKNSD

-612 PRLSPFQTS
+612 PS
-621 ILQLNMGDRASLT
+621 
-634 CSVVKGD
+634 
-641 LPLTMNWRKDSRPID
+641 
-656 PTQHMSVK
+656 
-664 QVDQY
+664 
-669 NSILVIDNLGSDH
+669 
-682 TGNYSCVVRN
+682 
-692 SAAEV
+692 
-697 ENSQA
+697 
-702 LLVNVPPIIEPFV
+702 IEPFA
-715 FQDGLAEGMRTRTV
+715 FQEGLAEGMRTRTV

-736 APLKLIWLKDGEPLP
+736 PPLKLIWLKDGDPLP

-855 FTKLLGNGSMLLQH
+855 FTKLLGNGSLLLQH

-903 FSSTSRSVTV
+903 FSSTSRSVMV
-913 KKGDTALLQCTV
+913 KKGDTALLQCAV

-981 RATNLYGNDQQ
+981 RASNLYGNDQQ

-997 VQEPPQPPSVLEAA
+997 VQEPPLPPSVLEAA
-1011 MISSRSVNLKWQ
+1011 MISSRSVNIKWQ
-1023 PKAVSTG
+1023 PKTLGTG
-1030 DVSKYIVEYREADPI
+1030 DVTKYLVEFHEADP
-1045 LFIDQWQHI
+1045 LFVEQWQQI
-1054 EVKDPPS
+1054 EVKDPPHF
-1061 YNALIENLKPATRY
+1061 NALIENLKPATRY
-1075 AFRVIAEGNAGR
+1075 AFRVIAEGSAGR

-1139 NVGYRLASSGNTAY
+1139 NVGYKLSSSGNTAY
-1153 NFTSVSGDG
+1153 NFTSVSGDYD
-1162 EGGNG
+1162 GGNG

-1174 SKFARYSIV
+1174 AKFARYTVV

-1191 PGPLSDATTAQ
+1191 PGPLSEPTAAQ

-1220 TSQSLQVSWQP
+1220 SSQSLQVSWQP

-1239 LLQGYKLVF
+1239 LLQGYKLIF
-1248 EPIIDDIVPNK
+1248 EPIIDDIQPSK

-1265 KTTALTTVLTGLR
+1265 KTTALTMVLTGLR

-1293 GDGALSKPLYC
+1293 GDGVVSKPLFC
-1304 HTEEDV
+1304 HSEEDV
-1310 PEAPSDIKV
+1310 PEAPADIKV
-1319 VVSSPQSLYVS
+1319 VSSSSQSLYIS

-1336 PNGVITKYSLYTRVV
+1336 PNGVITKFSLYTRVV

-1365 SQQAYYEAKNLHPH
+1365 SQQAYYEAKGLHPH

-1430 PCAAVGKPKREWFKA
+1430 PCTAVGKPKREWFKA

-1450 QGGLHNSQL
+1450 QGGMHNSQL
-1459 LDTGDLIISSLQLA
+1459 LDSGDLIISSLQLA
-1473 DSGNY
+1473 DGGNY

-1487 TDRLTHMLLVQV
+1487 TDRLTHTLMVQV
-1499 PPSAPVLYVTSAT
+1499 PPTAPVLYVTSAT
-1512 SSSILMHWKCG
+1512 SSSILMHWKCD

-1531 GYTLFYRRA
+1531 GYTLFYRR
-1540 TGNTDEMQLSRHA
+1540 TNGNAEEMQLSRHA

-1563 GSTYQIHLNAHNKVG
+1563 GSTYQIHLSAQNKVG
-1578 SSPASIMLHVRTQ
+1578 TSPTSTMLHVRTQ
-1591 GQAPGLPA
+1591 GQSPGHPA
-1599 TTSLL
+1599 STALL
-1604 APNSTSVL
+1604 APNSTSLLV
-1612 IRLHTWP
+1612 RLHSWP

-1624 LMYFVLQYR
+1624 LLYFVLQYK
-1633 AVTDDPDKEWIL
+1633 AVTEDPDAEWVL

-1653 RRVVIS
+1653 RRIVVN
-1659 NLQSSTLYQLRMEA
+1659 NLKPSTLYQLRMEA
-1673 HNVAGVSQA
+1673 HNVAGISQA
-1682 EFSFVTLTK
+1682 DFSFVTLTK
-1691 DGDPPPPEIVQRGQ
+1691 DGDPPPPEIVHRGHRGQ
-1705 RGPSVFYGNINLL
+1705 TTVIFANMNLL
-1718 IPSIAAVSGMICT
+1718 IPSIAAVSGLFCT
-1731 IALVIVCYRHKQSN
+1731 IIMVIVCYRHMLKNAPPHAEQAN

-1786 DISPYATFQLSEAGN
+1786 DISPYATFQLSEAGGN
-1801 LSQPH
+1801 MSQPH

-1909 YHHQQYQFSTNT
+1909 AGILRTLHPLQLQAECT
-1921 TPRHHNSNKSNNNIS
+1921 TGAFHRTEDGGLGERIELAEVEVDVDTIK
-1936 TNTVTNTN
+1936 
-1944 TGTSTSNPNKILSP
+1944 K
-1958 RNGTGN
+1958 
-1964 LKSISSTFKSQDSI
+1964 LKLGQRSSLWSRPSSTTSQ
-1978 QCHIPTL
+1978 L
-1985 VKSPSI
+1985 
-1991 STQQQKQFHKQQQL
+1991 QQEHH
-2005 QQQQQLNSKSGQN
+2005 QQQQQQQKHHQQQQQHHQQQQQPQQAPQQPHKRAHSKSPQP
-2018 QTQNP
+2018 Q
-2023 TQTQCSSSNS
+2023 
-2033 SSLKQQQ
+2033 QQQ
-2040 PLLIQPKLH
+2040 PLQQQRQQQHSPA
-2049 QLEPTSTHV
+2049 P
-2058 NGQELMGLD
+2058 GQ
-2067 GGVSTLASVVP
+2067 
-2078 VTCMPP
+2078 
-2084 SSQSQFRPIPH
+2084 
-2095 KSIMPAHEP
+2095 K
-2104 HHNNHHQGGTALLNP
+2104 
-2119 STALLSSKFFTA
+2119 LLSEKSDYSISV
-2131 PTLPL
+2131 
-2136 PK
+2136 